1 MTDGR
6 RRLGLLIPSSNTV
19 MEVDFYQHLPEG
31 VTLHTGRMYME
42 DTTPEGEGL
51 MLDEHAMPAAR
62 DVGTARPDATVFG
75 CTSAGALRGTVY
87 DRELCARIG
96 DVTGSVAISVIASVR
111 EAIRRL
117 GARRIGIVTPYVD
130 ALNEKIRSSIEDDGE
145 VEVAGIYGLQIT
157 ENFAIASVAP
167 ADIVAFAVQSLGEL
181 DVELAFASCTNFRAM
196 ESIPAIEDA
205 LGIPVVTSN
214 QAAFEAALAV
224 LDTVSAARG

>member
-1 MTDGR
+1 
-6 RRLGLLIPSSNTV
+6 

-75 CTSAGALRGTVY
+75 CTSAGALRGTAY

-96 DVTGSVAISVIASVR
+96 DVTGSVAVSVIASVR
-111 EAIRRL
+111 EAIGRL

-130 ALNEKIRSSIEDDGE
+130 ALNERIRSSIEEDGE

-157 ENFAIASVAP
+157 ENFAIASVTP
-167 ADIVAFAVQSLGEL
+167 AEIVAFAVRSLGEL
-181 DVELAFASCTNFRAM
+181 DVELAFASCTNLRAM

-205 LGIPVVTSN
+205 LGVPVVTSN
-214 QAAFEAALAV
+214 QAAFEAAIAV
-224 LDTVSAARG
+224 LDTVNAAGG